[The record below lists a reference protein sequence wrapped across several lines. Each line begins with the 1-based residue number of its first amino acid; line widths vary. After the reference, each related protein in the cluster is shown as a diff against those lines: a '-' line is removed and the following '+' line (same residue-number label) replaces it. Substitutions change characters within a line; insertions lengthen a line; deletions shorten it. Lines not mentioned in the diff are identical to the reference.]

1 MSEQARAALQGYA
14 ELSRQ
19 VLALALAD
27 KWDDC
32 LALLL
37 QRDGHF
43 EQWQALQHKQPLDEE
58 TRAIVKE
65 TLQCNRQLEDLMAAR
80 HQELAQLLHSAR
92 QQHKLSSTY
101 R

>member
-1 MSEQARAALQGYA
+1 MTSPASE
-14 ELSRQ
+14 
-19 VLALALAD
+19 
-27 KWDDC
+27 
-32 LALLL
+32 ALLQYAAMTRQL
-37 QRDGHF
+37 LTLANAEQWDNWLQLLAQRDDVF
-43 EQWQALQHKQPLDEE
+43 EQWRAQQQLGQISDE

-65 TLQCNRQLEDLMAAR
+65 TLQCNRQLEDLMAER

>member
-1 MSEQARAALQGYA
+1 MSDSARTALSGYA
-14 ELSRQ
+14 TLSRQ
-19 VLALALAD
+19 MLALALAE

-32 LALLL
+32 LAMQP
-37 QRDGHF
+37 QRDDCF
-43 EQWQALQHKQPLDEE
+43 VQWQALTHKQSLDEE